1 MSIDVIKRFFFA
13 VVLCLVQALVLNR
26 VHLFACAVPLLYVI
40 FPLYFH
46 SGQSRV
52 SALLWCFCLGLA
64 IDVFSNTP
72 GMSSASLTLIALLQ
86 PIVLSA
92 FIPRDEEDNFAPS
105 ISEMG
110 FTKFFTYALIL
121 ILVHCT
127 VFFTLEAFSFFDII
141 QWASAIGGST
151 ALTLFVVIALDKIFR

>member
-13 VVLCLVQALVLNR
+13 IVLCLVQALVLNR
-26 VHLFACAVPLLYVI
+26 VHLYGYATPLLYIV

-46 SGQSRV
+46 SSQSKA

-64 IDVFSNTP
+64 IDIFSNTP
-72 GMSSASLTLIALLQ
+72 GMSSAALTFVALLQ
-86 PIVLSA
+86 PAVLRV
-92 FIPRDEEDNFAPS
+92 FIPREEEEDFAPS

-110 FTKFFTYALIL
+110 FMKFFTYALIL
-121 ILVHCT
+121 IVIHCT
-127 VFFTLEAFSFFDII
+127 VFFTLEAFSFFDLI
-141 QWASAIGGST
+141 QWASSIGGSA